1 MNPTARKKKRST
13 PNNTVKHKKNK
24 RSGSVHRELVGIA
37 MLIISVY
44 ALTCVLFTD
53 GTGSL
58 GEIVRNTLLGLFGP
72 IGAIA
77 IPLIIALLFFFA
89 RNLRKNGVMKSKLFC
104 SVATIL
110 SLISA
115 IHLIFNGVPTVT
127 NAVDIVSDLWVKA
140 KEGNGSGL
148 VGGLIALGAGT
159 ALGRAFATVLL
170 LFIAALS
177 LSFAVGF
184 SAFGIWTAI
193 GNLLC
198 IERAPK
204 EPKPKKEPAEKKKKK
219 DKKHKKNKK
228 GATAP
233 AEELSALLSHAGEHT
248 SYGSANADVL
258 NYDSY
263 DNYDNYDSQS
273 DYDGYDDEEQT
284 YETNDIRRAPVYED
298 EPEPTD
304 EYDSYENGYN
314 TDTAPESDSDPFAD
328 YGDGYSDG
336 YESTSYEKPTKDT
349 PAAFDRV
356 ETAEPA
362 ETVDE
367 PEYVDDSDDTDD
379 ADPFEPTPVIAKT
392 RRFGKLI
399 GKLNTVPAQPEEK
412 PEPTVNTSD
421 ISELLP
427 EEENTL
433 KWEKGNKYVYPHP
446 DLLKPI
452 PEKEGVS
459 DEEAQAV
466 AEKILHKLRTMKV
479 NASIRRYV
487 IGPTFTRYEL
497 IPGEGVRVD
506 AITSLVK
513 DITLELAAGDLRI
526 EAPIPGTPAI
536 GIEVPNKK
544 VTMVPFRSL
553 VESPAFAKAKSKITV
568 CVGKSVTGDV
578 VLMDIDDMPH
588 ALVAGQTKSGKS
600 VAMNC
605 MLLSLMYRVTPDEV
619 KLLLIDPKCVEF
631 NIYKKIPHLVM
642 PVIKEPTQ
650 AAAALSWA
658 ADEMDRRYKL
668 MEDHNARNRE
678 EYLRVTAN
686 KPDREVFPQ
695 MIVVIDEYADLVI
708 KARELRNSI
717 EDSVSRLGGKARAC
731 GIHLLIGTQRPS
743 ADVITGIIKS
753 NIPARISFKV
763 AGSTEVSIIGTKGAD
778 KLLGRG
784 DLLYLPTGGSLI
796 RAQGAFVDASEI
808 TDVINYVI
816 ENNGEATFD
825 PDILE
830 QLKEKEAAV
839 MPVKKRSGGGG
850 GGDDDDFPKNRKED
864 PLLLD
869 AIDIAVSQQKISTS
883 SLQRHLG
890 VGYSRG
896 AKLIDAME
904 ELGIVSPQNGSKA
917 RDVLMSM
924 EDFMR
929 WKRDQDLD

>member
-1 MNPTARKKKRST
+1 MTPAARKKKT
-13 PNNTVKHKKNK
+13 PTHSKTTKRKNDK
-24 RSGSVHRELVGIA
+24 RASSVHRELTTIVLLA
-37 MLIISVY
+37 LSLY
-44 ALTCVLFTD
+44 SLTCVLFTE
-53 GTGSL
+53 GMGAL

-72 IGAIA
+72 IGAVA
-77 IPLIIALLFFFA
+77 IPAVLAVLFFFA
-89 RNLRKNGVMKSKLFC
+89 RVLRKNGVIKTKLFC
-104 SVATIL
+104 SVAAVL
-110 SLISA
+110 SVISA
-115 IHLIFNGVPTVT
+115 LHLILEGVPQAS
-127 NAVDIVSDLWVKA
+127 NAVDIVSDLWINA
-140 KEGNGSGL
+140 KEGVGGGL
-148 VGGLIALGAGT
+148 IGGLIALGSAK
-159 ALGRAFATVLL
+159 AVGRVVAIMLL
-170 LFIAALS
+170 LLITAVS

-184 SAFGIWTAI
+184 SACGIWTAI
-193 GNLLC
+193 ANLLC
-198 IERAPK
+198 LEREPR
-204 EPKPKKEPAEKKKKK
+204 EPKPKKAKKQKEKKAKPAKP
-219 DKKHKKNKK
+219 D
-228 GATAP
+228 P
-233 AEELSALLSHAGEHT
+233 AEELSALLSHAGER
-248 SYGSANADVL
+248 SDYGSANADVV
-258 NYDSY
+258 
-263 DNYDNYDSQS
+263 
-273 DYDGYDDEEQT
+273 DYDGYEDVNSSHGADYDVSYEEEKEELADDEDGYDEDDKT
-284 YETNDIRRAPVYED
+284 GYYTENYPDDDGYDNKYDDEYGEEYGGENRDPDDGKYTDDEYADDTENGDGEESPTAFRYSD
-298 EPEPTD
+298 EPDRATDGNGEEDNTD
-304 EYDSYENGYN
+304 EDI
-314 TDTAPESDSDPFAD
+314 
-328 YGDGYSDG
+328 GDD
-336 YESTSYEKPTKDT
+336 
-349 PAAFDRV
+349 A
-356 ETAEPA
+356 
-362 ETVDE
+362 
-367 PEYVDDSDDTDD
+367 DDT
-379 ADPFEPTPVIAKT
+379 DPFEPTPVISKT
-392 RRFGKLI
+392 RRFGKLM
-399 GKLNTVPAQPEEK
+399 GRLSTAQADKDEAIAPVKDEEETPEE
-412 PEPTVNTSD
+412 D
-421 ISELLP
+421 DG
-427 EEENTL
+427 TL
-433 KWEKGNKYVYPHP
+433 KWETGKKYVYPHI
-446 DLLKPI
+446 DLLKPA
-452 PEKEGVS
+452 PERDGVS
-459 DEEAQAV
+459 DEEAQTV
-466 AEKILHKLRTMKV
+466 ADKILHKLKTMKV

-506 AITSLVK
+506 AITNLVK
-513 DITLELAAGDLRI
+513 DITLELAAGELRI

-553 VESPAFAKAKSKITV
+553 VESPVFAKAKSKITV
-568 CVGKSVTGDV
+568 CLGKSVTGDV
-578 VLMDIDDMPH
+578 VVMDIDDMPH

-605 MLLSLMYRVTPDEV
+605 MLLSLLYRVTPDEV

-778 KLLGRG
+778 KLLGKG
-784 DLLYLPTGGSLI
+784 DLLYLPTGGALV

-816 ENNGEATFD
+816 ENNGEASFD
-825 PDILE
+825 PEILE
-830 QLKEKEAAV
+830 QLKEKEQTV
-839 MPVKKRSGGGG
+839 MPVKKRGGGG
-850 GGDDDDFPKNRKED
+850 GEDDDFPKNKKED

-869 AIDIAVSQQKISTS
+869 AIDIAVAQQKISTS

-904 ELGIVSPQNGSKA
+904 DMGIVEPQNGSKP
-917 RDVLMSM
+917 RRVLMTM

-929 WKRDQDLD
+929 WKREQDIY